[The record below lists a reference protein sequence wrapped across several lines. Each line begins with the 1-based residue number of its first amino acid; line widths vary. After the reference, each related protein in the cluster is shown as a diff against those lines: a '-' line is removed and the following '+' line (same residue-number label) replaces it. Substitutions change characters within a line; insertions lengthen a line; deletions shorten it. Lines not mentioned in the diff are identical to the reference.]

1 MAGTL
6 PRTSMTETRQPVM
19 TSQNTRETDTGSIDG
34 YYCMQVQMKPV
45 EQGVADNHV
54 LKGLLSR
61 VRKHKW
67 AQGKV

>member
-1 MAGTL
+1 
-6 PRTSMTETRQPVM
+6 M